1 MVTPVLSAKSI
12 CLPVTGFS
20 PRSWAL
26 TAVPTHARRSAA
38 VANNAFIAQ
47 APFDGANKRYKI
59 QFRLDAPT
67 TVALLLTV
75 PTTVGQSLAYCHS
88 ILASKQDYDA
98 MRTHA
103 DANGQPLNLT
113 WFDGDTYPR

>member
-1 MVTPVLSAKSI
+1 MGPYSGSDT
-12 CLPVTGFS
+12 CTTFS
-20 PRSWAL
+20 GRG
-26 TAVPTHARRSAA
+26 VYV

-47 APFDGANKRYKI
+47 APFDGVNKRYTI
-59 QFRLDAPT
+59 RFRLDAPT
-67 TVALLLTV
+67 TVALRLTV

-103 DANGQPLNLT
+103 DADGQPLNLT